1 MALENVSNFI
11 NLVREAPEV
20 RIEVEKIQKEVAE
33 QYKDRMPTEEERRAL
48 IEKYIIPIADSVGL
62 EFTADELDIFING
75 RNDVVQRELSLD
87 ELEMVGAGKTF
98 CMITGFSREEKEDDS
113 GGTSTGFISDSGF

>member
-75 RNDVVQRELSLD
+75 RKDVVQRELSLD

-98 CMITGFSREEKEDDS
+98 CIITGFSREEKEDGS

>member
-48 IEKYIIPIADSVGL
+48 IEKYIIPIADSVGS

-75 RNDVVQRELSLD
+75 RKDVVQRELSLD

-98 CMITGFSREEKEDDS
+98 CMITGFSREEKEDGS

>member
-20 RIEVEKIQKEVAE
+20 RIEGEKIQKEVAE

-62 EFTADELDIFING
+62 EFTADELDIFIKG

-113 GGTSTGFISDSGF
+113 GGTSTGFISDGGF